1 MLVLILPAESADFY
15 CYSPLCDF
23 NQPFP
28 FSANFELFHLHRTH
42 PQPFLPIVLSQHLT
56 PPPSPP
62 STRTKEQCQGGGWV
76 EGWKWKGGGGEVLNG
91 CEQPAQSQAPL
102 GQMEAGLGADVSR
115 PGSRGLGETPV
126 KRRRCNHSAI
136 VANSWTSEVAAN
148 GPPDQGAT
156 QITPFKHDPVPR
168 WWKVTL
174 GERRPWRGKVR
185 RE

>member
-1 MLVLILPAESADFY
+1 M
-15 CYSPLCDF
+15 
-23 NQPFP
+23 
-28 FSANFELFHLHRTH
+28 
-42 PQPFLPIVLSQHLT
+42 
-56 PPPSPP
+56 
-62 STRTKEQCQGGGWV
+62 
-76 EGWKWKGGGGEVLNG
+76 LNG

-185 RE
+185 RESPDSRMSGGEEMVGGLGLLTSDSADRVLL